1 MKILYYYWM
10 QYNDANKCAGGVQVY
25 LNNIIAGLRQREDVQ
40 IITLSSGIAYNFKK
54 KCYIEKLKS
63 DGAIER
69 YQVVNSPML
78 SPSKSSFH
86 DQETYLHDTTLKD
99 VLRDFLKEIGG
110 VDVIHFQCLEGL
122 ALKVLEL
129 KEEFPQTKFILSLH
143 NYQCFCPQVNLW
155 KREQESCDDFHD
167 GRDCP
172 DCLGAYPG
180 TEKFRK
186 YYLADYYLRKVG
198 MEQYSQ
204 PLRTKLKNVYGKL
217 KSLKGSETAAPSMEA
232 TVSAAEAET
241 FCHFR
246 RDNVAYI
253 NRYMDAVLC
262 VSERVKEIAMRMGVL
277 EEKAMTSYIGSAF
290 AEYQAREAA
299 YPYHGGTLKIAY
311 MGYMR
316 KDKGFY
322 FFLDVLATM
331 PEKLAKDI
339 SLVIAARYDDPV
351 ALEKLQALRP
361 RFAELSL
368 YDGYTHKDIPAITR
382 GLHLGI
388 VPVLWED
395 NLPQVAIEFKAM
407 GIPVLA
413 ADRGG
418 ASELSHSKK
427 FVFKSGDKDDF
438 IRKLEEFIRKPD
450 TMQDY
455 WKEQNH
461 LITMKEHC
469 DNLMQIYGE
478 KVGDANS

>member
-1 MKILYYYWM
+1 M
-10 QYNDANKCAGGVQVY
+10 CGGVQVY
-25 LNNIIAGLRQREDVQ
+25 LNNILTGLRQRKDLQ

-63 DGAIER
+63 DGNIDR
-69 YQVVNSPML
+69 YRVVNSPML

-86 DQETYLHDTTLKD
+86 DQQIYLNDTVLKD

-122 ALKVLEL
+122 TLKVLEL

-155 KREQESCDDFHD
+155 KREQESCDDFRE
-167 GRDCP
+167 GKDCP
-172 DCLGAYPG
+172 DCLGPYPG

-186 YYLADYYLRKVG
+186 YYLADYYMRKVG

-204 PLRTKLKNVYGKL
+204 PLRTKLKNLYGKL
-217 KSLKGSETAAPSMEA
+217 KSLKGSQPVAPS
-232 TVSAAEAET
+232 AAVVHSPKAAET
-241 FCHFR
+241 FCRFR

-253 NRYMDAVLC
+253 NRYMDNVLC
-262 VSERVKEIAMRMGVL
+262 VSERVKEIAMHMGVY
-277 EEKAMTSYIGSAF
+277 EEKAITSYIGSAF
-290 AEYQAREAA
+290 AEHQAREAA
-299 YPYHGGTLKIAY
+299 YPYEGGPLKIAY

-316 KDKGFY
+316 RDKGFY
-322 FFLDVLATM
+322 FFLDALASM
-331 PEKLAKDI
+331 PERLAKDI
-339 SLVIAARYDDPV
+339 SVVIAARFDDPV
-351 ALEKLQALRP
+351 AVKKLEEISLRFEEF
-361 RFAELSL
+361 RL
-368 YDGYTHKDIPAITR
+368 YDGYTHKDIPSITR

-438 IRKLEEFIRKPD
+438 IQKLEEFIRKPD
-450 TMQDY
+450 TMEDY

-469 DNLMQIYGE
+469 ENLMQIYGE
-478 KVGDANS
+478 

>member
-1 MKILYYYWM
+1 MCW
-10 QYNDANKCAGGVQVY
+10 GVQVY
-25 LNNIIAGLRQREDVQ
+25 LNNILTGLRQRKDVQ

-63 DGAIER
+63 DGDIDR

-86 DQETYLHDTTLKD
+86 DQQIYLNDTVLKD

-122 ALKVLEL
+122 TLKVLEL
-129 KEEFPQTKFILSLH
+129 KKEFPQTKFILSLH

-155 KREQESCDDFHD
+155 KREQESCDDFHE
-167 GRDCP
+167 GKDCSG
-172 DCLGAYPG
+172 CLGQYPG
-180 TEKFRK
+180 AEKFRK
-186 YYLADYYLRKVG
+186 YYLADYYMRKVG

-204 PLRTKLKNVYGKL
+204 PLRTKLKNLYGKL
-217 KSLKGSETAAPSMEA
+217 KALKGSPAAEPVQVLS
-232 TVSAAEAET
+232 TSPKEAET
-241 FCHFR
+241 FCRFR

-262 VSERVKEIAMRMGVL
+262 VSERVKEIAMHMGVY
-277 EEKAMTSYIGSAF
+277 EEKAITSYIGSAF
-290 AEYQAREAA
+290 AEHQARKAA
-299 YPYHGGTLKIAY
+299 YPYTGGPLKIAY

-316 KDKGFY
+316 RDKGFY
-322 FFLDVLATM
+322 FFLDALASM
-331 PEKLAKDI
+331 PERLAKDI
-339 SLVIAARYDDPV
+339 SVVIAARFDDPAAV
-351 ALEKLQALRP
+351 KKLEEISLRFEEF
-361 RFAELSL
+361 RL
-368 YDGYTHKDIPAITR
+368 YDGYTHKDIPAITH

-438 IRKLEEFIRKPD
+438 IQKLEEFIRKPD
-450 TMQDY
+450 TIEDY

-469 DNLMQIYGE
+469 DSLIQIYGE
-478 KVGDANS
+478 K